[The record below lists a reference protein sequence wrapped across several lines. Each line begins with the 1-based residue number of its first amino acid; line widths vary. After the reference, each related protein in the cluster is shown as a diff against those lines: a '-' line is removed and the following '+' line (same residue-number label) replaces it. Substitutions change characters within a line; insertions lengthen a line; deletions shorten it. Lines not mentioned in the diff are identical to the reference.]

1 MDRGS
6 LLVGEMAKLDFIS
19 LGGSTATE
27 LRFEDD
33 AFWQLLLKFQ
43 LNQIPTGT
51 SNSLLPQWHRSV

>member
-6 LLVGEMAKLDFIS
+6 VLVGEMAKLDFMS

-33 AFWQLLLKFQ
+33 AFWQLLPKFQ
-43 LNQIPTGT
+43 LNQIFTGT
-51 SNSLLPQWHRSV
+51 